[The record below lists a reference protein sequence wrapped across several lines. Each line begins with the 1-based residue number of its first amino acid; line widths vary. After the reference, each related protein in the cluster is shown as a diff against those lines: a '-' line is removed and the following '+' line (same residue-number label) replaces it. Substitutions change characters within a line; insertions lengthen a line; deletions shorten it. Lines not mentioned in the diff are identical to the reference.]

1 MSLAIGWFV
10 IIIILAVVVFGALTV
25 GVILALLFFGIGR
38 AVSPSREKSQGS
50 FQPGRMNP
58 QAVHTDHANEFGR
71 DMYPNKKPQKSQA
84 GVIALLSAV
93 LIGAGLLSLIGF
105 GTVATSVRITRH
117 PGIESRT
124 GFPALEPLSGKFSEH
139 VVIQPEIGPWSGHQP
154 ADSIL
159 TRQLRSVPT
168 WKASLPASS
177 GGPLPRTSMSPG
189 IENASGSH
197 SLTAGE
203 THQPHSSSVLE
214 AHPADATQPE
224 NVQPVVL
231 ASLPEQDAMVSTG
244 FERLSPLPDWAVE
257 ISKVPPHH
265 IHLVSGRFPTLAEAE
280 ADASHKLSAWSISEI
295 QRRHP
300 DLPPL
305 NRTSIDPST
314 EVMAA
319 VVQKAVEETE
329 HQFGSAT
336 ARMYAVH
343 LLVSSSQFVPTVTLH
358 RLHQLQEEQV
368 SSQRLTILGAA
379 GAGLALLAWGTMQYS
394 RRKHTMA

>member
-25 GVILALLFFGIGR
+25 GVILALLFFGIGQ
-38 AVSPSREKSQGS
+38 AVSPSREKNPGAT
-50 FQPGRMNP
+50 QPRKTNP
-58 QAVHTDHANEFGR
+58 QSLPKNRAEDFRGIPLSTKR
-71 DMYPNKKPQKSQA
+71 PQKSHA
-84 GVIALLSAV
+84 GVIALVSVV
-93 LIGAGLLSLIGF
+93 LIGAGLLSLIGVR
-105 GTVATSVRITRH
+105 TVATSVHITH
-117 PGIESRT
+117 HSGIESQT
-124 GFPALEPLSGKFSEH
+124 GFPRLEPLSGQFSEH
-139 VVIQPEIGPWSGHQP
+139 VVIQPEYGPWAGPQP
-154 ADSIL
+154 VESIL
-159 TRQLRSVPT
+159 TEQLRNVPT

-177 GGPLPRTSMSPG
+177 PALAPQTNKALNSAKATDVPRPQSTSSF
-189 IENASGSH
+189 
-197 SLTAGE
+197 
-203 THQPHSSSVLE
+203 E

-224 NVQPVVL
+224 NVPAVIV
-231 ASLPEQDAMVSTG
+231 ASLPEQAPLVSTD

-257 ISKVPPHH
+257 ISKVPAHH

-280 ADASHKLSAWSISEI
+280 ADASQKLSAWSISEI

-305 NRTSIDPST
+305 NRTSIDPSA

-329 HQFGSAT
+329 HQFGNAT

-358 RLHQLQEEQV
+358 RLHQLHEEQV

-379 GAGLALLAWGTMQYS
+379 GAGLALLAWGMMQYS
-394 RRKHTMA
+394 RRKHSMA